1 MIELAAFFHYGT
13 IASVV
18 AFNSLGV
25 GIGEGLTSG
34 AAVDA
39 INLQPEAKYEI
50 SNTAILGMALIETAA
65 IMGVTMAFIL
75 LMGVGQAANQL
86 FAGIANLGIAI
97 AISLPGLAIGIAS
110 SLPAQEACLAIA
122 RQPLFAPRIK
132 RFMLLT
138 QSINQT
144 PIVFGFLVAMFIN
157 TQAGACTTLTQG
169 LQLFATGLCMGLGSV
184 GPSIGLAL
192 FSRIACQGLGI
203 NRKAY
208 NKLLSFT
215 LISNAIIETPIIF
228 ALVVAIM
235 ILLVP
240 VKTDVESLI
249 TGIAMLS
256 AATCMGIGTISV
268 GISSGRTAGS
278 ACHQIAKNPDLHPIL
293 SRTSMFA
300 QGLLD
305 TFAIYS
311 LLIAILLILLP

>member
-1 MIELAAFFHYGT
+1 MNDLAAFFHYGT

-25 GIGEGLTSG
+25 GIGEGLTSS

-65 IMGVTMAFIL
+65 IMGVTIAFIL
-75 LMGVGQAANQL
+75 LVGRGPVANPL
-86 FAGIANLGIAI
+86 YASIADLGIAI
-97 AISLPGLAIGIAS
+97 AISLPGLAIGVVSA
-110 SLPAQEACLAIA
+110 LPAREACLAIA
-122 RQPLFAPRIK
+122 RQPFFAQRIK

-144 PIVFGFLVAMFIN
+144 PIVFGFLIAIFIN
-157 TQAGACTTLTQG
+157 TQAASCSTLTQG
-169 LQLFATGLCMGLGSV
+169 LQLFATGLCIGIGSI

-228 ALVVAIM
+228 ALVVAIT
-235 ILLVP
+235 ILVVP
-240 VKTDVESLI
+240 DQGGAESLGK
-249 TGIAMLS
+249 GIAML
-256 AATCMGIGTISV
+256 AAASCMGVGTISV

-278 ACHQIAKNPDLHPIL
+278 ACRQIAKKPELHPIL
-293 SRTSMFA
+293 ARTSMFA
-300 QGLLD
+300 QGLID
-305 TFAIYS
+305 TFAIYT

>member
-1 MIELAAFFHYGT
+1 MIELAAFLHYGT

-25 GIGEGLTSG
+25 GIGEGLASG

-39 INLQPEAKYEI
+39 INLQPQAKYEI

-65 IMGVTMAFIL
+65 IMGVTIAFIL
-75 LMGVGQAANQL
+75 LLGRELPVNPL
-86 FAGIANLGIAI
+86 YAGIADLGIAVAI
-97 AISLPGLAIGIAS
+97 ALPGLAIGIAS
-110 SLPAQEACLAIA
+110 ALPARESCLAIA
-122 RQPLFAPRIK
+122 RQPFFAQRIK

-144 PIVFGFLVAMFIN
+144 PIVFGFLIAMIIN
-157 TQAGACTTLTQG
+157 TQASSSTTLTQA
-169 LQLFATGLCMGLGSV
+169 LQLFATGLCIGIGSI

-192 FSRIACQGLGI
+192 FSQMACKGLGI

-215 LISNAIIETPIIF
+215 LISSAIIETPIIF

-235 ILLVP
+235 ILVAPGLGFNEQGI
-240 VKTDVESLI
+240 K
-249 TGIAMLS
+249 GIALLS
-256 AATCMGIGTISV
+256 AAVCMGMGTISV
-268 GISSGRTAGS
+268 GISSGRTAAA
-278 ACHQIAKNPDLHPIL
+278 ACHQITKNPDLHPVL

-300 QGLLD
+300 QGLID
-305 TFAIYS
+305 TFAIYT